1 MNIKKRIIG
10 HLTKCYSIAPLHYN
24 DRDFFLVAAEKQDP
38 CYLYDLD
45 GNQVDKIWDGPGG
58 VMSMVQIPR
67 TNGEFLATFQFYS
80 PNDSKEAKIVR
91 ILPNKDGTWA
101 SQVLAKLP
109 HVHRF
114 DLLESNGFVYL
125 IACTLKSG
133 HTCKDDWSSPG
144 KVYAALL
151 PEDLSGFSEEHPLEF
166 TVLKE
171 NMLKNHGYCRCPE
184 NGQDTALISCEEGIF
199 QFFPPAHPD
208 EAWNIRPLLN
218 TPASDAV
225 LVDLDGDGKKELCVI
240 SPFHG
245 DKISIYA
252 DDGSQYKKIYDY
264 PETAE
269 FSHAICCCTLC
280 DQPAF
285 VFGHRKGKRNLVAI
299 TYNKDTEA
307 FQETLLD
314 TDCGPANVY
323 HYQHNEKDILISTN
337 REIDEIAMYLI
348 TG

>member
-1 MNIKKRIIG
+1 MNIEKKIIG

-24 DRDFFLVAAEKQDP
+24 EKDFFLVAAEKQDP

-45 GNQVDKIWDGPGG
+45 GNQIEKIWDGPGG
-58 VMSMVQIPR
+58 VMSMVQIPQ

-91 ILPNKDGTWA
+91 VVPNKDGTWTP
-101 SQVLAKLP
+101 QVLAKLP

-114 DLLESNGFVYL
+114 DLLESNGLIYI

-133 HTCKDDWSSPG
+133 HTHKDDWSSPG

-151 PEDLSGFSEEHPLEF
+151 PKDLSNFSEEHPLKF

-171 NMLKNHGYCRCPE
+171 NMLKNHGYYRCQE
-184 NGQDTALISCEEGIF
+184 SGQDTALISCEEGIF
-199 QFFPPAHPD
+199 QFFPPTRPGG
-208 EAWNIRPLLN
+208 AWEIHHILD

-225 LVDLDGDGKKELCVI
+225 LVDLDGDEKKELCVI

-245 DKISIYA
+245 DKVSIYSN
-252 DDGSQYKKIYDY
+252 DGSKYKKVYDY
-264 PETAE
+264 PEPAE
-269 FSHAICCCTLC
+269 FSHAICSCSLC
-280 DQPAF
+280 NTPAF
-285 VFGHRKGKRNLVAI
+285 VFGHRKGKRNLIAI
-299 TYNKDTEA
+299 TYNKNTGT

-323 HYQHNEKDILISTN
+323 YYQKNGKDIIISTN
-337 REIDEIAMYLI
+337 REINEIAMYLI
-348 TG
+348 TD